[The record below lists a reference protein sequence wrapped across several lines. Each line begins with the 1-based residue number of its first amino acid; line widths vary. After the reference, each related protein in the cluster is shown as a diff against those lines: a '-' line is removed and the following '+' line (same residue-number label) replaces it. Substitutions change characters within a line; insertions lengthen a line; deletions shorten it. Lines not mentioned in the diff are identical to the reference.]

1 MMVRLAA
8 IGCCPNGTNDVPASP
23 EMMQPPAAAI
33 AALRRQLLPCGQH
46 RSGIV
51 SVRTHII
58 FAAKQQSI
66 ICPQDN
72 IIFAQQIHH
81 FN

>member
-33 AALRRQLLPCGQH
+33 AALRAASFQH
-46 RSGIV
+46 CVR
-51 SVRTHII
+51 RTHII
-58 FAAKQQSI
+58 FAAKQQNI
-66 ICPQDN
+66 ICP
-72 IIFAQQIHH
+72 
-81 FN
+81 

>member
-8 IGCCPNGTNDVPASP
+8 IGCCPDGTNDVPASP

-33 AALRRQLLPCGQH
+33 AALRAASFRHCV
-46 RSGIV
+46 R
-51 SVRTHII
+51 RTHII
-58 FAAKQQSI
+58 FAAKQQNI